1 MASDKQKKSSGGPM
15 KAKQQ
20 EKGLTHWKRRRWA
33 IISSVAGV
41 AALIAVS
48 LGVFS
53 GPKGEAV
60 NPVVGD
66 FTVDTSSGRYTFS
79 EQRGKTLV
87 YFFSFPG

>member
-1 MASDKQKKSSGGPM
+1 M
-15 KAKQQ
+15 KAKQRG
-20 EKGLTHWKRRRWA
+20 KGVSDRKRRRWMIYA
-33 IISSVAGV
+33 SVAGA

-48 LGVFS
+48 VGVFG

-60 NPVVGD
+60 NPVVGN
-66 FTVDTSSGRYTFS
+66 FTVDTSSGRYSFS